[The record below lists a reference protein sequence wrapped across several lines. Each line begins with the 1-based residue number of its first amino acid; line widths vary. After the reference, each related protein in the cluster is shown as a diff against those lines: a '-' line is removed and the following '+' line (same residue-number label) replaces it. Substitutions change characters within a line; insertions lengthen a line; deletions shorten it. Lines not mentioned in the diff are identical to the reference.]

1 MAIVSALNTFSYHE
15 LAEYAHTHPSLNP
28 MLRLPEQPGEDPGTE
43 DTKDVC
49 YEEPNL
55 SEGFEGVDYRIS
67 YDNEEA
73 SEEEEA

>member
-1 MAIVSALNTFSYHE
+1 
-15 LAEYAHTHPSLNP
+15 